1 MSVVACK
8 IHPSGDVTLAADSIS
23 VRGYTQR
30 KNSSEEGGKLF
41 ELNNDSGAIGGVGAV
56 QELNLLRIFL
66 DNYTIVP
73 KQEKPSERHIL
84 DMLNAFV
91 RWLKDKYGAPAT
103 LSNAYIIALQGG
115 VFATCGWEISRVA
128 EFEAIG
134 AGMDFAL
141 AALALGETAERAVE
155 VATELS
161 VFCEK
166 PLQVYHISPDVVNV
180 PAA

>member
-8 IHPSGDVTLAADSIS
+8 IHPNGDTTIAADSIS
-23 VRGYTQR
+23 VRGWTQR
-30 KNSSEEGGKLF
+30 KKNSSEEGGKLF
-41 ELNNDSGAIGGVGAV
+41 DLSNDVGVIGGVGAF

-103 LSNAYIIALQGG
+103 LSNAYVIALQGG
-115 VFATCGWEISRVA
+115 VFTTCGWEVSRVTD
-128 EFEAIG
+128 FEAIG

-141 AALALGETAERAVE
+141 TALALGHEPHRAVE

-161 VFCEK
+161 VFCER
-166 PLQVYHISPDVVNV
+166 PVQVRCINQDGVS
-180 PAA
+180 AF